1 MNNISILKKISTVI
15 DLLNKKQ
22 YTFAINELRSLINED
37 FFSLCNGLL
46 KNRKDIE
53 EILLYLNNIIKYYND
68 KRLNLSNNSEI
79 VLYSLEKLKFIICG
93 LLTLDDFNYID
104 ESLSFTD
111 INDIIHERIFK
122 FFVEHFE
129 AVCSLN
135 LERVYNSW
143 KKLCF
148 YLDKHAY
155 VEDTVLEPVYISFTT
170 KFGVPKGGEYNQFI
184 YEHKILKKISNDV
197 EKLICNIEKNYEYI
211 VSNLDSYFY
220 FKNFWVHHSLR
231 ERNIFYKFL
240 EEKLEH
246 NFKQE
251 LKREL
256 VKSIREWEF

>member
-1 MNNISILKKISTVI
+1 MNNISILKKISFVI

-22 YTFAINELRSLINED
+22 YTLVINELESLINRD
-37 FFSLCNGLL
+37 FFSLCNSLL
-46 KNRKDIE
+46 KNGKDIE
-53 EILLYLNNIIKYYND
+53 EIQFYLNNVIKYHKD
-68 KRLNLSNNSEI
+68 KSLNLSSNREI
-79 VLYSLEKLKFIICG
+79 VLYSLEKLKIIICS
-93 LLTLDDFNYID
+93 LLTPEDVNYID
-104 ESLSFTD
+104 ESLSFMD

-129 AVCSLN
+129 ALCSLN
-135 LERVYNSW
+135 LGRVSNSW

-148 YLDKHAY
+148 YLDKHSY
-155 VEDTVLEPVYISFTT
+155 IEDTILEPVYISFTT
-170 KFGVPKGGEYNQFI
+170 KLGVPKGGEYNQFI

-197 EKLICNIEKNYEYI
+197 ENLICNIEKNYEYI

-240 EEKLEH
+240 EDNLED

-251 LKREL
+251 LKKEL